1 MREPSEGVPMPDG
14 LYCLNDVST
23 MLHFD
28 STISLHAK
36 AFLTRL
42 PAASAIL
49 GTVIGCHPA
58 SCLGRGSGIAFK
70 CLLIRVRAT
79 SKVLPKIRIT
89 HCAQCRR
96 ALQLSDISFV
106 HFPILVQIVPI
117 LTLIRYVGIGY
128 LQATDKL
135 VTAFSPGADLH
146 RFIVHVNL
154 PFMLTA

>member
-1 MREPSEGVPMPDG
+1 MREPSEGLPMPDG

-49 GTVIGCHPA
+49 GSVIGCHPA
-58 SCLGRGSGIAFK
+58 CLIAVRSRIAFK

-79 SKVLPKIRIT
+79 SKVLPKMRIT
-89 HCAQCRR
+89 HCAQ
-96 ALQLSDISFV
+96 L
-106 HFPILVQIVPI
+106 
-117 LTLIRYVGIGY
+117 G
-128 LQATDKL
+128 
-135 VTAFSPGADLH
+135 
-146 RFIVHVNL
+146 
-154 PFMLTA
+154 

>member
-49 GTVIGCHPA
+49 GSVIGCHPA
-58 SCLGRGSGIAFK
+58 TCLRSSRASLSSAF
-70 CLLIRVRAT
+70 CFT
-79 SKVLPKIRIT
+79 GEP
-89 HCAQCRR
+89 
-96 ALQLSDISFV
+96 LQ
-106 HFPILVQIVPI
+106 
-117 LTLIRYVGIGY
+117 RC
-128 LQATDKL
+128 
-135 VTAFSPGADLH
+135 
-146 RFIVHVNL
+146 
-154 PFMLTA
+154 

>member
-1 MREPSEGVPMPDG
+1 MPDG

-79 SKVLPKIRIT
+79 SKVLPKMRIT
-89 HCAQCRR
+89 HCAQCWVTLSSVCPVCPCVELLSAVAFQVSVQTFLE
-96 ALQLSDISFV
+96 ALAGKLQTLQDELLFFLGAKGVLFV
-106 HFPILVQIVPI
+106 VRVVPTEI
-117 LTLIRYVGIGY
+117 
-128 LQATDKL
+128 
-135 VTAFSPGADLH
+135 
-146 RFIVHVNL
+146 
-154 PFMLTA
+154 